1 MEIYF
6 DFETKYWQWL
16 IYPENKNEKYLL
28 LCIYRCRLMCVEM
41 QTPLLHTTDD
51 VAAEMQTT
59 LLHTADDV
67 VALTNTPFYTGVE
80 SFL

>member
-1 MEIYF
+1 
-6 DFETKYWQWL
+6 
-16 IYPENKNEKYLL
+16 
-28 LCIYRCRLMCVEM
+28 MCVEM

-51 VAAEMQTT
+51 VVAEMQTP

-67 VALTNTPFYTGVE
+67 VALTNTPFYTGIE